1 MTGELCGRLGDEIDQ
16 AAWCA
21 GILMTSMPFWNLT
34 PWTTQL
40 VAFHEQ
46 TIEPFGFGNVPN
58 LLGRVRPIEQL
69 IGILPCAINGEH
81 ELAGLRRAWAILIGL
96 TVMAI
101 TVGVL
106 TMVIHDRIRLAS
118 ERR

>member
-1 MTGELCGRLGDEIDQ
+1 MITDQ
-16 AAWCA
+16 
-21 GILMTSMPFWNLT
+21 
-34 PWTTQL
+34 
-40 VAFHEQ
+40 
-46 TIEPFGFGNVPN
+46 
-58 LLGRVRPIEQL
+58 R
-69 IGILPCAINGEH
+69 
-81 ELAGLRRAWAILIGL
+81 LRRAWAILIGL